1 MGKTVPTYRMALE
14 FEIKRWSNF
23 RKALKSRKEVEAF
36 DELMDMCRSLA
47 SAGGSATNPILFEPM
62 VMSILVTQQKRLQK
76 LDYILSKAT

>member
-14 FEIKRWSNF
+14 FEIKRWNNF